1 MSPEVLQKTASDFR
15 CVHKSRI
22 YAGFGA
28 FWALRC
34 TPRAGRASGYCGSR
48 DSSESA
54 APPGLDHPLEAFLS
68 ASRGMCNPVDFLAT
82 MAARWQLKLSRPWD
96 GLPPSVSDHD
106 YYWAPL
112 MSGNSHA
119 PSFSASTPADVSST
133 LTGESAGAR
142 RATIRWLIA
151 SALMVIVTLVV
162 GGVTRLTESGLSI
175 TQWQPITG
183 VIPPLSQAHW
193 ESAFQQYLLIPEAQ
207 TVHLGI
213 TLEQFK
219 VLYWWEWAHRF
230 AARLAGLVIAL
241 PFFVLLVRRQIPRRL
256 IPQLLLLPVLTA
268 AQGALGWYMVSSG
281 LSDRTDVSQYRLVAH
296 LGLALV
302 IYVIAVWTAMTLHA
316 RETTRGEGSR
326 KSRATALAVLTFVT
340 ILSGGFVAGLDAG
353 HIYNTFPMMGS
364 SVAPAGYWQ
373 IEPAWRNWF
382 ENPAA
387 VQFNHR
393 LLAMVVLVMSAWWW
407 AASRRRVGDAREA
420 RAWNMIGLAVVVQV
434 ALGITTLVMRVP
446 IPVAALHQL
455 GAVALLTAA
464 LWAAAVGRR

>member
-1 MSPEVLQKTASDFR
+1 
-15 CVHKSRI
+15 
-22 YAGFGA
+22 
-28 FWALRC
+28 
-34 TPRAGRASGYCGSR
+34 
-48 DSSESA
+48 
-54 APPGLDHPLEAFLS
+54 
-68 ASRGMCNPVDFLAT
+68 
-82 MAARWQLKLSRPWD
+82 
-96 GLPPSVSDHD
+96 
-106 YYWAPL
+106 
-112 MSGNSHA
+112 
-119 PSFSASTPADVSST
+119 
-133 LTGESAGAR
+133 
-142 RATIRWLIA
+142 
-151 SALMVIVTLVV
+151 MVIVTLVV

-183 VIPPLSQAHW
+183 VIPPLNEADW
-193 ESAFQQYLLIPEAQ
+193 VAAFQQYLLIPEAQ

-213 TLEQFK
+213 SLEQFK
-219 VLYWWEWAHRF
+219 VLYWWEWAHRL

-241 PFFVLLVRRQIPRRL
+241 PFFVLLVRRQLPRALVPR
-256 IPQLLLLPVLTA
+256 LLLLPILTA

-302 IYVIAVWTAMTLHA
+302 IYVIAVWTAMTLHVGSEAGVPSA
-316 RETTRGEGSR
+316 RRG
-326 KSRATALAVLTFVT
+326 RAMALATLTFVT

-353 HIYNTFPMMGS
+353 HIYNTFPLMGS
-364 SVAPAGYWQ
+364 GVVPEGYWQ

-393 LLAMVVLVMSAWWW
+393 VLAMVVLVAAAWWW
-407 AASRRRVGDAREA
+407 AGSRRSISDERES
-420 RAWNMIGLAVVVQV
+420 RAWNLIALAVLAQV

-464 LWAAAVGRR
+464 LWAAALPNRAA